1 VARID
6 EVNLIEL
13 RDVSKTYRLGNIT
26 VPALKNASFKVEDG
40 EFIAIMGPSGS
51 GKSTLLNIL
60 GCLDVSTGGEYLIDG
75 VNVSKF
81 SDSEL
86 AQVRNEKIGFV
97 FQTFNLLPRLTALS
111 NVELPFIYAGN
122 HGDRRKTSIRAL
134 ESVGLEDRARHRPR
148 ELSGGQQQ
156 RVAIARAL
164 VNEPAILLA
173 DEPTG
178 NLDSRSGEEIMKILT
193 GFHDQG
199 MTVIVVTHDN
209 SVAAHAN
216 RIIRLKDGEIVEDS
230 RDGGGTTSPQEASQP
245 RRNDK
250 KGRGFSISEIRE
262 SLLVSLFSIF
272 SNKLRSFL
280 TMLGIVVGVGA
291 VITMIAIGQGAS
303 VQITQ
308 RISQMG
314 ANLLMVHPEGEHR
327 GPGRGGDEN
336 ITTLTYADA
345 LAVADM
351 TAYVAKVDASYSRGA
366 QVVYGNRN
374 ANTSINGVTPNFP
387 AVNNF
392 QVERGSFINENDNRL
407 MRRVAVLGQ
416 TVVTNLFGTEDPI
429 GQYIKI
435 KRNSYQVIGVMKKK
449 GSGGWRDQDD
459 VVFVPLKTAQKRLFG
474 ADYVTSLN
482 IQAKSPEV
490 MDKASTEITNLLR
503 ERHRL
508 RAEQE
513 DDFHLSSQAEIL
525 STVQET
531 GKTFTMLLAGIAIV
545 SLVVGGIGIMNIM
558 LVSVTERT
566 REIGIRKAIGAQ
578 PRDILGQFL
587 IEALI
592 VSLSGGAVG
601 VLLGIV
607 ATRLASKFGQWPTVI
622 TPQSVILSF
631 SFAFVVGLFFGL
643 YPARKAAGLN
653 PIDALRYE

>member
-1 VARID
+1 M
-6 EVNLIEL
+6 IEFKG
-13 RDVSKTYRLGNIT
+13 VGKTYWMGDIK
-26 VPALKNASFKVEDG
+26 VPALRNVSFTIEDG

-60 GCLDVSTGGEYLIDG
+60 GCLDVSTTGEYLFDS
-75 VNVSKF
+75 VNVSRF

-86 AQVRNEKIGFV
+86 AQIRNEKIGFV

-111 NVELPFIYAGN
+111 NVELPLIYAGN
-122 HGDRRKTSIRAL
+122 HGNRRKTSTMAL

-164 VNEPAILLA
+164 VNEPSILLA

-178 NLDSRSGEEIMKILT
+178 NLDSKSGEEIMKILSS
-193 GFHDQG
+193 FHEKG

-209 SVAAHAN
+209 AVAAHAQ
-216 RIIRLKDGEIVEDS
+216 RTIRLKDGEIVEDTKRAIVDGMDKMVPPS
-230 RDGGGTTSPQEASQP
+230 RDG
-245 RRNDK
+245 K
-250 KGRGFSISEIRE
+250 KKRGFSVSELKE
-262 SLLVSLFSIF
+262 SLLVALFSIF

-314 ANLLMVHPEGEHR
+314 ANLLMVHPESGHR
-327 GPGRGGDEN
+327 GPGRGGGGDV
-336 ITTLTYADA
+336 TTLTVADA
-345 LAVADM
+345 
-351 TAYVAKVDASYSRGA
+351 TAISELSGYVAKVDASVSRNA
-366 QVVYGNRN
+366 QVVYGNKN
-374 ANTSINGVTPNFP
+374 TTTSINGVTPNFP
-387 AVNNF
+387 EVNNF
-392 QVERGSFINENDNRL
+392 PLEKGSFVTESDNHL

-416 TVVTNLFGTEDPI
+416 TVVENLFGEEDPI

-435 KRNSYQVIGVMKKK
+435 KRTSFQVVGVMKEK
-449 GSGGWRDQDD
+449 GGTGWRDQDD
-459 VVFVPLKTAQKRLFG
+459 VIFVPLKTAQKRLFG
-474 ADYVTSLN
+474 MDYVSSVN
-482 IQAKSPEV
+482 IMAASQDV
-490 MDKASTEITNLLR
+490 MDEASVKITSLLR

-508 RAEQE
+508 REGQE
-513 DDFHLSSQAEIL
+513 DDFHVNSQAEIL

-578 PRDILGQFL
+578 QRDILGQFL
-587 IEALI
+587 VEAVI
-592 VSLSGGAVG
+592 VSLSGGLIGVGLGLVAV
-601 VLLGIV
+601 
-607 ATRLASKFGQWPTVI
+607 RLASQLGGWPTAV
-622 TPQSVILSF
+622 TLPTVLLSF
-631 SFAFVVGLFFGL
+631 SFAFGVGLFFGF
-643 YPARKAAGLN
+643 YPARKAALLN